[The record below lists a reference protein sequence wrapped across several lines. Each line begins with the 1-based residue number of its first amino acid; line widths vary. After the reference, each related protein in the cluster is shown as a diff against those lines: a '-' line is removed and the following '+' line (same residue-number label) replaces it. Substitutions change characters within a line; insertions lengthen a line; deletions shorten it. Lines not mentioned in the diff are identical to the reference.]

1 MRTAAAL
8 PLPEPAGDASGPE
21 DRQLQL
27 LSHLQPPYSTASM
40 HFPQASAKMQLQ
52 LLSHLHPPLATGTV
66 HLSHE
71 FAPSAASPAPQH
83 QG

>member
-27 LSHLQPPYSTASM
+27 LSHL
-40 HFPQASAKMQLQ
+40 
-52 LLSHLHPPLATGTV
+52 HPPLATGTV

-71 FAPSAASPAPQH
+71 FAPSAVSPAPQH